1 MDRCDGIVIGGG
13 HNGLVCAAYLS
24 RCGLRVTVL
33 EAEREIGGGASTR
46 EFLLPGYKSNMHA
59 NFFIGLDDFPI
70 VRDLELERH
79 GFRYLT
85 PDVQHAALFRDG
97 TAVVLH
103 RDPRKSVASIARTS
117 KHDADAFGYL
127 HQRYAVELAPLLRS
141 FLFHPPLPR
150 EEIAERLGG
159 NGKGKELL
167 AFAPLTISQ
176 AIDAHFKH
184 PRVRALFKLFAHAI
198 TVEDEAGTGL
208 FLPSLFSTQTTL
220 GLPVGGAFELPRAL
234 ERIILANGG
243 SVIRGAAVREVT
255 REGGRAAGVALED
268 GRRLAASRFVA
279 SSLNAPASIRMA
291 GEDAFP
297 AEVNEKVSNW
307 DWGFHSLMTL
317 HLALAD
323 RPRYRAEAYD
333 PDVGRCYNIIFGAEN
348 DAEVSENARERRAG
362 KFPSRPMG
370 NGSCN
375 SQHDPSYAPA
385 GGHVAFWWPGAPYEL
400 EGSAARW
407 DAVREEATERLV
419 GVWREYAPNL
429 TRDAVRAA
437 KLYTPLDVERGN
449 RNMVRGAVRM
459 GAYKST
465 QLGVNRPHP
474 LLSGMRT
481 PLEGF
486 YLCSSSCQGGGLN
499 GAPGYNAAGVIAE
512 DLGLGLWWQPLP
524 APALAVQG

>member
-1 MDRCDGIVIGGG
+1 MDRYDGIVIGGG

-24 RCGLRVTVL
+24 RCGLRVAVL

-97 TAVVLH
+97 TAIVLH
-103 RDPRKSVASIARTS
+103 RDPKKSAASIARIS

-127 HQRYAVELAPLLRS
+127 YQRYAVELAPLLRS

-150 EEIAERLGG
+150 EEIGVRVGSDA
-159 NGKGKELL
+159 KGRELL
-167 AFAPLTISQ
+167 AFAPMTISS
-176 AIDAHFKH
+176 AIDAHFEH
-184 PRVRALFKLFAHAI
+184 PKVRALFKLFAHAI
-198 TVEDEAGTGL
+198 TVEDEPGTGL

-220 GLPVGGAFELPRAL
+220 GLPVGGAMELPRAL
-234 ERIILANGG
+234 ERIILANRGA
-243 SVIRGAAVREVT
+243 VIRGAAVREVT
-255 REGGRAAGVALED
+255 REGGRAAGAALED
-268 GRRLAASRFVA
+268 GRRLSAGRFVA

-297 AEVNEKVSNW
+297 AEVNEKMRKW

-317 HLALAD
+317 HLALSD
-323 RPRYRAEAYD
+323 RPRYEAEKYD
-333 PDVGRCYNIIFGAEN
+333 ADVGRCYNIIFGADG
-348 DAEVSENARERRAG
+348 DAQVVRNAQERRAG
-362 KFPSRPMG
+362 KFPSQPMG

-375 SQHDPSYAPA
+375 SQHDPSYAPK
-385 GGHVAFWWPGAPYEL
+385 GGHVAFWWPGAPYAL
-400 EGSAARW
+400 EGDAARW
-407 DAVREEATERLV
+407 DTVKEEAAEKLV
-419 GVWREYAPNL
+419 GVWREFAPNL
-429 TRDAVRAA
+429 TRDTVRAA

-459 GAYKST
+459 GAYKT
-465 QLGVNRPHP
+465 EQLGVNRPHP

-486 YLCSSSCQGGGLN
+486 YLCGSSCQGGGLN
-499 GAPGYNAAGVIAE
+499 GAPGYNAAGVIAR
-512 DLGLGLWWQPLP
+512 DLGLDLWWEPLP
-524 APALAVQG
+524 APALAAHA